1 MKRILLLGALALLFW
16 MKTDAQEQRFRL
28 GFQASPTF
36 SWLDSDDKFINSS
49 GTSLGLRL
57 GMRGDYFF
65 AEKYALTSG
74 IGFGFNQGGTL
85 LHDTGG
91 ELWPR
96 SDLSNESLRVLPDGV
111 KLKYNIRY
119 VEVPFGLKMFTNE
132 IMRDMR
138 FFFEVP
144 VIILGI
150 KSNAIGDISGASQTG
165 QNSEDENIDKDVN
178 LFNLSWGLGGGIEYN
193 VRGSSKGDTNLF
205 AGFFFNQGFTDV
217 TDDRAVKYVDDG
229 NGNITTEAE
238 DSNGIIRAIT
248 IYVGVMF

>member
-1 MKRILLLGALALLFW
+1 MKRTIFLAVLATLLCLN
-16 MKTDAQEQRFRL
+16 TEAQDQRFRL

-36 SWLDSDDKFINSS
+36 TWLDSNDKFINSS

-65 AEKYALTSG
+65 AEKYAITSG

-85 LHDTGG
+85 LHDVGG

-96 SDLSNESLRVLPDGV
+96 SELSNESLRVLPDGV
-111 KLKYNIRY
+111 KLKYSIRY

-144 VIILGI
+144 VLILGI
-150 KSNAIGDISGASQTG
+150 KSNAIGDIEGASQTN
-165 QNSEDENIDKDVN
+165 QNSEDENIGKDVN
-178 LFNLSWGLGGGIEYN
+178 LFNLSWGLGGGVEYN

-217 TDDRAVKYVDDG
+217 TDNRAVKYVDDG
-229 NGNITTEAE
+229 AGNIVTEEE
-238 DSNGIIRAIT
+238 DSTGIIRGIT
-248 IYVGVMF
+248 IYLGVMF